1 MQISITDHLKNIL
14 VHNRQPTT
22 DHTVTNDFID
32 WVMKSEEIFKKI
44 IPELPTRKI
53 QGSET
58 LLDRTLFT
66 KIVFARF
73 LIKHMIK
80 HDELDVAQKARI
92 STLLADSES
101 KPHLNEKQKKA
112 IRKINQM
119 LGQNAF
125 ISNGFNFTAFYNT
138 CFFSRSDER
147 YPVECLLA
155 GLMKQSEKLI
165 SSALESKTEEELD
178 SIVNFRNILLPIDI
192 PVYLSNLKVTINH
205 HDNVLDFASK
215 LSPRIE
221 ILHQLMHLMRSKGCG
236 RVVDEWLNRYP
247 EDKVL
252 IDIWEFTQIAS
263 KIKKEEGDALPD
275 ISAKLHAKHPK
286 HTKKDRLI
294 LRKMFTE
301 FVRQAFNQD
310 SVPVSDFQKSV
321 AFHLESETY
330 HAYFTYGCSAPS
342 SLKRNGKTVALKYP
356 LSEIFTWNHLFTLF
370 HGHELEI
377 SFHCKAQE
385 WLAKDFWDNWEQ
397 INHSHIYTTTVY
409 PALSAAFDRV
419 IAPSEER
426 PLILDVCGGKGIIAR
441 KILNRHRVSYLLL
454 EYNEASIREAR
465 RRLGDEAVVVNT
477 DVVND
482 QEWYVDQDKQVPLR
496 GQVIDVAIASGA
508 LAHTVLKSKEDAL
521 TVLKK
526 IHTYLKQG
534 GYLLLSGQTD
544 SYVNPED
551 FRATGFTVI
560 NATLPTHHHFF
571 YIVRKR

>member
-1 MQISITDHLKNIL
+1 MQITITDHLKNIL
-14 VHNRQPTT
+14 AQNDQPANEYN
-22 DHTVTNDFID
+22 VANDFID
-32 WVMKSEEIFKKI
+32 WVVRSKGIFKKI

-101 KPHLNEKQKKA
+101 KPHLSEKQKKA

-125 ISNGFNFTAFYNT
+125 ISNGFNFTAFYNA

-221 ILHQLMHLMRSKGCG
+221 ILHQLMHIMRSKGLG
-236 RVVDEWLNRYP
+236 KVVDKWLNKYP

-252 IDIWEFTQIAS
+252 IDIREFRLIAS
-263 KIKKEEGDALPD
+263 NIKKVEGDALPQ
-275 ISAKLHAKHPK
+275 ISSKLHAKHPK
-286 HTKKDRLI
+286 QTKKDRLI
-294 LRKMFTE
+294 LRSMFTE

-321 AFHLESETY
+321 AFPLERETY
-330 HAYFTYGCSAPS
+330 HASFTYGCNAPS
-342 SLKRNGKTVALKYP
+342 SLQCNGKTVALKYP
-356 LSEIFTWNHLFTLF
+356 LSEVFTWNHLYILF
-370 HGHELEI
+370 HGHELEV
-377 SFHCKAQE
+377 SFHYKSDE

-397 INHSHIYTTTVY
+397 RNQSNLYTTTVY
-409 PALSAAFDRV
+409 PAINAAFDRV
-419 IAPSEER
+419 IVPSEEH

-441 KILNRHRVSYLLL
+441 SILNRHRVSYLLL
-454 EYNEASIREAR
+454 EFNEASVREAR
-465 RRLGDEAVVVNT
+465 HRLEKEAVVVNT

-482 QEWYVDQDKQVPLR
+482 QEWYVDQDKKVPLR
-496 GQVIDVAIASGA
+496 GQVVDVAIASGA
-508 LAHTVLKSKEDAL
+508 LAHTVLKSQEDAL
-521 TVLKK
+521 IVLKK
-526 IHTYLKQG
+526 IHTYLKKG

-544 SYVNPED
+544 SYINPED
-551 FRATGFTVI
+551 FRAHGFKVL
-560 NATLPTHHHFF
+560 NATLPTHRHFF
-571 YIVRKR
+571 FIVQKQ